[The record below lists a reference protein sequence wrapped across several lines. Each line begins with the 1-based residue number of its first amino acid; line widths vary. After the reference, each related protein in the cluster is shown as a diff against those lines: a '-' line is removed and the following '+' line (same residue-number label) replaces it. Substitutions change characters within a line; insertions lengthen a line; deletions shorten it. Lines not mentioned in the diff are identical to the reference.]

1 MPWLGFR
8 KQQLTEELKLC
19 DKVGHNVNLSLIC
32 VALQKGRGTTEER
45 AVQRECRQPENSS
58 LGVWDTFPVF
68 SQSNSIWRG
77 QQEQQSLDFSI
88 YQDSLLGA
96 SFEIFSE
103 TSCTQRTLCFS
114 LELWLPDRKHWVYLL
129 FIYLQAVLGPNYCS
143 KKVDHQS
150 LEKFKCRHCK

>member
-88 YQDSLLGA
+88 YQDSAGSFLWDLLWNQLHTKNSVLFIGA
-96 SFEIFSE
+96 VAPWQEALGLFI
-103 TSCTQRTLCFS
+103 
-114 LELWLPDRKHWVYLL
+114 VYL
-129 FIYLQAVLGPNYCS
+129 FTGSSRS
-143 KKVDHQS
+143 KLLLKES
-150 LEKFKCRHCK
+150 RPSELREI

>member
-103 TSCTQRTLCFS
+103 TWPGQEPAAHEELCAFHWSYGS
-114 LELWLPDRKHWVYLL
+114 LTGSTGFIYCL
-129 FIYLQAVLGPNYCS
+129 FIYRQ
-143 KKVDHQS
+143 
-150 LEKFKCRHCK
+150 F

>member
-68 SQSNSIWRG
+68 LNPIQSEGVSKSNSPW
-77 QQEQQSLDFSI
+77 
-88 YQDSLLGA
+88 
-96 SFEIFSE
+96 IFPFIK
-103 TSCTQRTLCFS
+103 TLCWELPLRSS
-114 LELWLPDRKHWVYLL
+114 LKPGQARNPLHMKNSVLFTGAMTPWQEALVLFIVYL
-129 FIYLQAVLGPNYCS
+129 FTGSSRS
-143 KKVDHQS
+143 KLLLKES
-150 LEKFKCRHCK
+150 RPSELREI